1 MKIVTADQMRE
12 IEERSEAAGVSKDA
26 LMGKAG
32 LAVAEYV
39 RDNVTNLVGMR
50 AVVLV
55 GPGNNGG
62 DGLVAARHLDNWG
75 ARVTVCLCRDNT
87 AHESKVEFLRGKG
100 VTIIRLAD
108 DDGIAKLG
116 EAFEFAQ
123 IAVDAI
129 LGTGRT
135 RPIDGPVAEVLDLL
149 RNVKAEN
156 PVLQLVALDL
166 PTGLDADSG
175 AVDPKCVAS
184 DVTLTLG
191 YPKAGLYKFPGAEYV
206 GKVEVLDI
214 GLPAGLDDKVRFE
227 LMTDEWARA
236 TLPARPLSGHKGTF
250 GKTLIVAG
258 SRNYVG
264 AAYLAAT
271 AAGRVGAGLVTLAI
285 PESLQMAVASK
296 AVEPTY
302 LPLPEVSPGV
312 PSSEAADLI
321 AEQAVNCDAL
331 LVGPGMGQADSTRE
345 MLAKLLYDR
354 DDLPPLVIDAD
365 GLNFLSN
372 STAPWWERLAT
383 KAILTPHSGE
393 MARLTGHSTKHIQE
407 NRLEIAIESAATWN
421 KVVVLKG
428 AFTVVAYPDGRSMLS
443 PFANPAMATAGTGDV
458 LAGTIAGLLAQGLTL
473 YDAAALGVYL
483 HGLAGQRASTEFG
496 SAGMLAGDLLP
507 ELPKA
512 IKALRS

>member
-1 MKIVTADQMRE
+1 MKIVTSNQMRE
-12 IEERSEAAGVSKDA
+12 IEDRSEAVGVSKGA
-26 LMGKAG
+26 LMEKAG
-32 LAVAEYV
+32 LAVAEHI

-75 ARVTVCLCRDNT
+75 ARVTVCLCEDNPT
-87 AHESKVEFLRGKG
+87 HENKVDFLLSKG
-100 VTIIRLAD
+100 VTIIPLAN
-108 DDGIAKLG
+108 DDGFAKLID
-116 EAFEFAQ
+116 AFEFAQ
-123 IAVDAI
+123 ITIDAI
-129 LGTGRT
+129 LGIGRA
-135 RPIDGPVAEVLDLL
+135 RPIGGAIAEVLNLIK
-149 RNVKAEN
+149 NVKAEN
-156 PVLQLVALDL
+156 PALQLVALDV

-175 AVDPKCVAS
+175 AVDPKCVAP

-206 GKVEVLDI
+206 GKIKVIDI
-214 GLPAGLDDKVRFE
+214 GLSAGLDDDIQFE
-227 LMTDEWARA
+227 LMTNDWARA

-250 GKTLIVAG
+250 GKALIVAG

-312 PSSEAADLI
+312 SGSEAADLI
-321 AEQAVNCDAL
+321 AEQAVNYDAL

-345 MLAKLLYDR
+345 LLTKLL
-354 DDLPPLVIDAD
+354 DDSESLPPTVIDAD
-365 GLNFLSN
+365 GLNFLSD
-372 STAPWWERLAT
+372 SADPWWERLSA
-383 KAILTPHSGE
+383 KAILTPHPGE
-393 MARLTGHSTKHIQE
+393 MARLTDHSSKHIQE
-407 NRLEIAIESAATWN
+407 NRVEIAIESATKWN

-458 LAGTIAGLLAQGLTL
+458 LAGTIAGLLAQELTL
-473 YDAAALGVYL
+473 DDAAALGVYL
-483 HGLAGQRASTEFG
+483 HGLAGQRAVAEFG
-496 SAGMLAGDLLP
+496 NAGMLASDLLP